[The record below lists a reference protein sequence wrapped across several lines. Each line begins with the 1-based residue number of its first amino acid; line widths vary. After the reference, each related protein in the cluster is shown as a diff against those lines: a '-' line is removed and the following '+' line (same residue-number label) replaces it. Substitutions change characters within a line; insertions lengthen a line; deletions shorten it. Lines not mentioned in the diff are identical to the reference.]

1 MPPVARTPLWDAR
14 PWDGYARAAIWR
26 NERELFRRA
35 RAHSTQRA
43 DAVGRRA
50 GAGAG
55 AGARRRHV
63 PAGRLRLVVVV
74 VHGLL
79 LIDMISLI
87 RSKSNLRCWGKFTKL
102 CSAASDGAPDDSCL
116 GLFFASSRRGRKCTC
131 GRRSAQRHTTYPQ
144 TTRSHFITTNH
155 YTELLTRTGERQEGQ
170 RTPSTHHVHVVD

>member
-14 PWDGYARAAIWR
+14 PWDGYARTAIWR

-74 VHGLL
+74 HGLL

-102 CSAASDGAPDDSCL
+102 CSAASDGAPATRQLL
-116 GLFFASSRRGRKCTC
+116 GFVLCKLSQRSQCTC
-131 GRRSAQRHTTYPQ
+131 GRRSAQRHATYPQ
-144 TTRSHFITTNH
+144 TARSHFITTNH